1 MCLMKKSHKLTLLAT
16 IFGSGIVF
24 LDATV
29 VNLALPSISRDL
41 GGGFSALQWI
51 ADGYLLSLSSLLLLG
66 GSLGDILGQ
75 KKVYLA
81 GLYGFG
87 VASLICGFS
96 PSISFLIFARLLQG
110 IFGALLIPGSLAIIN
125 TNFPKENRAK
135 AIGQWS
141 AWAGSFTAIGPLAGG
156 ALIEASSWRWVF
168 FINIPFIVACIILT
182 TKYVEE
188 SKPNK
193 NRKVDVQGA
202 LLAALGLGGITY
214 GLIQGPVNHW
224 NSSSIVPL
232 VLGFIFLL
240 AFLLVEHRSGDP
252 MVQLGL
258 FKSRNFSASNVMT
271 FGMYGALSGFI
282 FALVIYLQTKMGYSA
297 IKAGASLLP
306 VTLLMLALSGK
317 MGALSAKYGPRL
329 FMTVG
334 PILAGIGILSLL
346 DLQPGDGY
354 FGFLLPRVLIF
365 GLGLATTVAPLTTTV
380 MASVSE
386 TSSGIASAINNEVSR
401 VAGLI
406 VVAVLGILGAEH
418 VFKFSM
424 VLCGIL
430 AMLAGV
436 VSLLS
441 ISNSKIRVA
450 PKKV

>member
-1 MCLMKKSHKLTLLAT
+1 MKKSHKLTLLAT

-75 KKVYLA
+75 KKVYLT

-87 VASLICGFS
+87 VTSLICGLS
-96 PSISFLIFARLLQG
+96 PTVGFLIFARLLQG
-110 IFGALLIPGSLAIIN
+110 IFGALLVPGSLAIIN
-125 TNFPKENRAK
+125 TNFPKESRAK

-156 ALIEASSWRWVF
+156 ALIEASSWRWIF
-168 FINIPFIVACIILT
+168 FINIPFVVACIILT
-182 TKYVEE
+182 KKGVEE
-188 SKPNK
+188 TEPNK
-193 NRKVDVQGA
+193 NREVDFQGA
-202 LLAALGLGGITY
+202 ALAALALGGITY

-224 NSSSIVPL
+224 HASSVIPL
-232 VLGFIFLL
+232 VLGFIFLA
-240 AFLLVEHRSGDP
+240 AFLWTEHHSSDP
-252 MVQLGL
+252 MVQLRL

-282 FALVIYLQTKMGYSA
+282 FALVIYLQTRMGYSA

-317 MGALSAKYGPRL
+317 MGALSAKHGPRL
-329 FMTVG
+329 FMTIG
-334 PILAGIGILSLL
+334 PVLAGVGILSLL
-346 DLQPGDGY
+346 NLQPGDSY
-354 FGFLLPRVLIF
+354 VGFLFPRVLLF
-365 GLGLATTVAPLTTTV
+365 GLGLAMTVAPLTTTV
-380 MASVSE
+380 MASVPE
-386 TSSGIASAINNEVSR
+386 NSSGIASAINNEVSR
-401 VAGLI
+401 VAGLV

-424 VLCGIL
+424 ALCGAL
-430 AMLAGV
+430 AILAGV

-441 ISNSKIRVA
+441 ISNSKIKVA
-450 PKKV
+450 PERV